1 MDFLATNRPPR
12 IEEILRP
19 AGGPRPVPRS
29 TGSQMPPTP
38 RSPSY
43 PIPRSLDVARNFSER
58 WEHGPIKPLNLRQH
72 AETFCGHPRISGSE
86 GDLALLRYAIV
97 DTLRSRRR
105 TFSSIPGVLLSISF
119 VAGTFI
125 AIDSSPR
132 ATLEGR
138 R

>member
-12 IEEILRP
+12 IEEILRQP
-19 AGGPRPVPRS
+19 GVLRPKVLRGRLGTSRALRSGPPRGTTAGGPRPVPRS

-97 DTLRSRRR
+97 DTLRC
-105 TFSSIPGVLLSISF
+105 G
-119 VAGTFI
+119 
-125 AIDSSPR
+125 
-132 ATLEGR
+132 
-138 R
+138 